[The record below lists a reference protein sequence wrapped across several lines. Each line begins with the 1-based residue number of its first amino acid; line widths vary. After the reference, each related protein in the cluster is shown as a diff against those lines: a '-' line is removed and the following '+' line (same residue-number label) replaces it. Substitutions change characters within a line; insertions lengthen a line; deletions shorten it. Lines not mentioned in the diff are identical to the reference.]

1 MKIVVSSLS
10 SAARRRQRRG
20 ALSFLGLACAWLCL
34 SGEAVAQSL
43 EDHFTNRVT
52 FTSATGDLTANNSS
66 ATIDPGEPLHGGK
79 RGGHS
84 MWVSW
89 VAPTNCIVRFQTGG
103 SDFDTVLAAYR
114 FRDPG
119 DTTFEQLQLVASEDD
134 SEGFGHGSRVEFGAT
149 AGHRYEIAVD
159 GYFGATGTV
168 VLRWRIDAISVA
180 PPVIL
185 SIPADRA
192 VQLNEAVEL
201 AVTLTNLG
209 TADLRWYFNGGGLDA
224 FTTNLVVASFQTT
237 NVGRYQLRVRVDG
250 QQFYTPPTEVQI
262 NTDGAT
268 NALARDKTFD
278 ALVDGLLLG
287 GGEFRAASGPVFS
300 AAAAGVSRGYNG
312 SQVFNTAY
320 ATPDPSEP
328 NHCSLNGGASYWYAY
343 QPPADG
349 TLVLDTIG
357 SSFDTFIAAYTF
369 NPPLTSYADL
379 IPLTCDNDS
388 AGTDGAA
395 RLEFAAPR
403 NRQFLLVLDGVN
415 GARGIARLN
424 YMLDT
429 NRLPVVPTLLQSPSP
444 GNMASGLSVIL
455 QPAVTGSPPLHFVW
469 HKGTNLLAGETNGFL
484 QFVNITPAHSG
495 EYHATIFSHVGEPLD
510 VLMPLNVVIPPQIQ
524 LTPQADRS
532 MVLSFPG
539 IAGQRYVVEQTDALD
554 HPWQPWT
561 NSYSGDGS
569 LIVLTNIFINS
580 NAFLRVRIE

>member
-1 MKIVVSSLS
+1 M
-10 SAARRRQRRG
+10 G
-20 ALSFLGLACAWLCL
+20 
-34 SGEAVAQSL
+34 QSL

-52 FTSATGDLTANNSS
+52 FTSATGDLAANNSS
-66 ATIDPGEPLHGGK
+66 ATIDPSEPLHGGK

-84 MWVSW
+84 MWISW

-119 DTTFEQLQLVASEDD
+119 DTTFDQLQLVASEDD

-168 VLRWRIDAISVA
+168 VLRWRIDEISVA

-209 TADLRWYFNGGGLDA
+209 AADLRWYFNGEGLDA
-224 FTTNLVVASFQTT
+224 FATNLVVAGFQTT

-268 NALARDKTFD
+268 NTLARDKTFD

-287 GGEFRAASGPVFS
+287 GGGFRAASGPVFS
-300 AAAAGVSRGYNG
+300 AAGAGVSRGYNG
-312 SQVFNTAY
+312 SQVFNTTY

-328 NHCSLNGGASYWYAY
+328 NHCGLNGGASYWYAY

-349 TLVLDTIG
+349 TLVLDTSG

-403 NRQFLLVLDGVN
+403 NRQFLVVLDGVN
-415 GARGIARLN
+415 GARHRTTELHARHEPPAGGADAFAVSKPRQHGIRVERNLAACGHRQPAAALRLAQGN
-424 YMLDT
+424 ESPCRRDQ
-429 NRLPVVPTLLQSPSP
+429 RFSPVREHHTGPFRRISRHD
-444 GNMASGLSVIL
+444 L
-455 QPAVTGSPPLHFVW
+455 QP
-469 HKGTNLLAGETNGFL
+469 
-484 QFVNITPAHSG
+484 
-495 EYHATIFSHVGEPLD
+495 
-510 VLMPLNVVIPPQIQ
+510 
-524 LTPQADRS
+524 R
-532 MVLSFPG
+532 
-539 IAGQRYVVEQTDALD
+539 R
-554 HPWQPWT
+554 
-561 NSYSGDGS
+561 
-569 LIVLTNIFINS
+569 
-580 NAFLRVRIE
+580 